1 LYSFTCLSS
10 SSRGAVVLDRY
21 VGSLFGQPDFLPSA
35 YEASPTPTS
44 MQEQLEGLQKVIQA
58 GKVRYVGL
66 SNESP
71 YGLCSFVHLAQQY
84 PDLYPKI
91 VSIQNSCT

>member
-1 LYSFTCLSS
+1 
-10 SSRGAVVLDRY
+10 

-35 YEASPTPTS
+35 YETSPTPTS
-44 MQEQLEGLQKVIQA
+44 IQEQLEGLQKVVQE

-91 VSIQNSCT
+91 VSVQNSCT